1 MVTIAMT
8 VERIQTGVRLEK
20 GLVKVLKA
28 LAEHRDISLGD
39 LIEGI
44 VLHAFEG
51 QTPFSPA
58 TLETIAQLKR
68 IYGLE
73 LGAADSH
80 RLVERTEKPGDE
92 PS

>member
-1 MVTIAMT
+1 MVENCMNI
-8 VERIQTGVRLEK
+8 ERVQTGVRLEK
-20 GLVKVLKA
+20 RLVKVLKA
-28 LAEHRDISLGD
+28 LAEHRDMSLGD

-51 QTPFSPA
+51 QTPFSA
-58 TLETIAQLKR
+58 ETLETISQLKR

-80 RLVERTEKPGDE
+80 RLAEA
-92 PS
+92 PSSD

>member
-1 MVTIAMT
+1 M
-8 VERIQTGVRLEK
+8 
-20 GLVKVLKA
+20 
-28 LAEHRDISLGD
+28 SLGD

-51 QTPFSPA
+51 QTPFSPE
-58 TLETIAQLKR
+58 TLETISQLKR

-80 RLVERTEKPGDE
+80 RLAEA
-92 PS
+92 PSSD